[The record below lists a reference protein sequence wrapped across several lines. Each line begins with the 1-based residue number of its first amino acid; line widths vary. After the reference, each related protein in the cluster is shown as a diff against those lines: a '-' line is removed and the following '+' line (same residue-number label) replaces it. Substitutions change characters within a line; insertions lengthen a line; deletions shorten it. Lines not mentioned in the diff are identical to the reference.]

1 MIGNSENDV
10 NAPGIDQE
18 SINLSK
24 QRTRNILG
32 IIGLAGIVYMLLFPR
47 QSAEPEANEKMAN
60 QVIAER
66 TFPVMGTIAQ
76 YKLYGDEQLVE
87 QAADRVRDAFFEV
100 EKFCNIFDPESEISR
115 LNRTA
120 ADKPFKCSPLL
131 WAVLMESKR
140 AYELSDGAFD
150 ITARPLMK
158 LWGFYRKRGDSLPTE
173 LEIHT
178 ALKNIGM
185 DKVIF
190 DESAR
195 TVKFT
200 QTGISFDLGG
210 VAKGFA
216 VDQAVI
222 AVKKLGI
229 TSGIINL
236 AGNMYCFPQPFPQ
249 RKAYRIGIKNP
260 LHKDKLCGYVDLLD
274 GSLATS
280 GDYERYVTIQGK
292 RYAHIM
298 DVRTGRPITKMLS
311 VTVITKSACVAD
323 YLSTSIFINGK
334 DFASDICKKL
344 PDTQVLIIQENANGK
359 PEQLKFGTSW
369 KLD

>member
-1 MIGNSENDV
+1 MTENSKNRTEKPETEQDKI
-10 NAPGIDQE
+10 A
-18 SINLSK
+18 LSK
-24 QRTRNILG
+24 RRTRNILG
-32 IIGLAGIVYMLLFPR
+32 MIGLVGIVYMLLFPR
-47 QSAEPEANEKMAN
+47 QSAEPKANEKAVNM
-60 QVIAER
+60 VITER

-76 YKLYGDEQLVE
+76 YKLYGEKNLVE
-87 QAADRVRDAFFEV
+87 QAADKVRDAFFEV
-100 EKFCNIFDPESEISR
+100 EKLCNIFDSQSEISQ
-115 LNRTA
+115 LNQTA
-120 ADKPFKCSPLL
+120 ADRPFKCSPLL

-140 AYELSDGAFD
+140 AYELSGGAFD

-173 LEIHT
+173 LEIST

-185 DKVIF
+185 NKVIF
-190 DESAR
+190 DESAQ

-236 AGNMYCFPQPFPQ
+236 AGNMYCFPKPFPK
-249 RKAYRIGIKNP
+249 RKTYRIGIKNP
-260 LHKDKLCGYVDLLD
+260 QHKDKLCGYVDLLNS
-274 GSLATS
+274 SLATS

-298 DVRTGRPITKMLS
+298 DVRTGKPVTGMLS
-311 VTVITKSACVAD
+311 VTVITSSSCTAD
-323 YLSTSIFINGK
+323 YLSTAIFINGR
-334 DFASDICKKL
+334 DFAEQICKKI
-344 PDTQVLIIQENANGK
+344 PGTQVLIIQETEDGT
-359 PEQLKFGTSW
+359 PEQIKFGTSW

>member
-1 MIGNSENDV
+1 MTENSKNRSEKPETEQDKIV
-10 NAPGIDQE
+10 
-18 SINLSK
+18 LSK
-24 QRTRNILG
+24 RRTRNILG
-32 IIGLAGIVYMLLFPR
+32 MIGLAGIVYMLLFPR
-47 QSAEPEANEKMAN
+47 QSADSKAPAPTINP
-60 QVIAER
+60 VVAER

-76 YKLYGDEQLVE
+76 YKLYGDEKLVE
-87 QAADRVRDAFFEV
+87 QAADKVRDAFFEV
-100 EKFCNIFDPESEISR
+100 DKLCNIFNAQSEISQ

-120 ADKPFKCSPLL
+120 ADRPFKCSPLL
-131 WAVLMESKR
+131 WAVLMQSKR
-140 AYELSDGAFD
+140 AYELSGGAFD

-158 LWGFYRKRGDSLPTE
+158 LWGFYRKRGDSLPTAA
-173 LEIHT
+173 EI
-178 ALKNIGM
+178 ANVLKKIGM

-200 QTGISFDLGG
+200 QPGISFDLGG

-229 TSGIINL
+229 KSGIINL
-236 AGNMYCFPQPFPQ
+236 AGNMYCFPEPFPR
-249 RKAYRIGIKNP
+249 RKTYRIGIKNP
-260 LHKDKLCGYVDLLD
+260 QRKDKLCGYVDLLNS
-274 GSLATS
+274 SLATS

-292 RYAHIM
+292 RYTHIM
-298 DVRTGRPITKMLS
+298 DVRTGKPVTGMLS
-311 VTVITKSACVAD
+311 VTVITPSACVAD

-334 DFASDICKKL
+334 DFAGEICKKI
-344 PDTQVLIIQENANGK
+344 PGTQVLIIQENANGK
-359 PEQLKFGTSW
+359 PEQIKFGTSW